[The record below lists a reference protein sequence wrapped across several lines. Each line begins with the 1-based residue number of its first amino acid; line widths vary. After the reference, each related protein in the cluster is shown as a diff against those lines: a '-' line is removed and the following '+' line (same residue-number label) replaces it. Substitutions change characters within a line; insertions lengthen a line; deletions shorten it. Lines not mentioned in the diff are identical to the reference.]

1 MQHES
6 EDHLYMPT
14 RKPDPRSKGTEMSK
28 VPDQP
33 STNAFSR
40 VVDLLVEHRIR
51 LDALEHV
58 LKETNPLAHELYLGT
73 IENLRAEKA
82 AEFKKVL
89 TVRLKSKFSED

>member
-1 MQHES
+1 M
-6 EDHLYMPT
+6 
-14 RKPDPRSKGTEMSK
+14 
-28 VPDQP
+28 
-33 STNAFSR
+33 
-40 VVDLLVEHRIR
+40 VEHRIR